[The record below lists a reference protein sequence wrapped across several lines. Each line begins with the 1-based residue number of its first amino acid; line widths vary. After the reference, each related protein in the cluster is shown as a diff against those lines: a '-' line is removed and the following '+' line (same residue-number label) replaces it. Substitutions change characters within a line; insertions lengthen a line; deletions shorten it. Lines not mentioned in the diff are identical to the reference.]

1 MRVFKLR
8 SRLTRSKHVSNACRM
23 HPHSIWRFCAAA
35 AHVTGTTIPQ
45 DPVIIQ
51 IPHCT
56 LKKKR
61 SKPQRPKSSLGIR
74 MAELSS
80 MVAQI
85 VSAMLKLVGLHFFQD
100 VPTGLGRFLSPPN
113 GFSSFLHDFRPF
125 LVAFSSLPEI
135 TPHVTQG
142 CAHLYTNATKKHPKS
157 EPRFQRLT

>member
-8 SRLTRSKHVSNACRM
+8 SRLTTSKHVSNACRM

-45 DPVIIQ
+45 DPDT
-51 IPHCT
+51 PLHP
-56 LKKKR
+56 LKKR

-80 MVAQI
+80 MVARI

-157 EPRFQRLT
+157 EPRFKRLT

>member
-1 MRVFKLR
+1 MKKRPKTLSDPDLSTPDELGDVRMRVFKLR
-8 SRLTRSKHVSNACRM
+8 SRLTTSKHVSNACRM

-56 LKKKR
+56 LKKKG

-80 MVAQI
+80 MVARI
-85 VSAMLKLVGLHFFQD
+85 VSAMLKLVGIHFFRTFRGIWAD
-100 VPTGLGRFLSPPN
+100 FYRPRTVFHRFCMIFDRFWSLFHRYRKSP
-113 GFSSFLHDFRPF
+113 RM
-125 LVAFSSLPEI
+125 
-135 TPHVTQG
+135 
-142 CAHLYTNATKKHPKS
+142 
-157 EPRFQRLT
+157 